1 LRGPGVKPC
10 GLPPP
15 PPPPPPNPWVTTYLS
30 ELQKL
35 GSEGSRFFLRGVVL
49 GVWGLG
55 FWVLRLCGV
64 GWGNGWVG
72 LMGGVNK
79 EEGGL
84 L

>member
-1 LRGPGVKPC
+1 
-10 GLPPP
+10 
-15 PPPPPPNPWVTTYLS
+15 
-30 ELQKL
+30 
-35 GSEGSRFFLRGVVL
+35 LRGVVL
-49 GVWGLG
+49 GVWGMG

-84 L
+84 LWGSESGGVGYKKLGRNKVSM